1 MRPGNWPTME
11 HTDSDGGMTTKVD
24 SLSNPQDEFRS
35 SAMTLQALIAPVVA
49 VLLIFVGVVLS
60 LVLTGTRVQD
70 EADVRRSLQLVRSAF
85 EILGTDLGRQA
96 IAVGRSDQAVDKLLN
111 RFDHVWVQSRMEPIR
126 GQFGDAGIIVM
137 GDDDS
142 LVYVNGGSLGA
153 LNMERRHEFA
163 QRVRDLPASPPDSVA
178 GFTIIDGALY
188 VAATSIISPPAV
200 APGDTLQKGVLI
212 LLVPVREGLLAKL
225 SRDFLVDGLRVEM
238 PPDIVASVGMR
249 IEDTEGATMALITW
263 TPAAPGRELFDY
275 LLVPIIVA
283 SLLASLLLAT
293 FLRTA
298 MRTAQQLKKGAA
310 ALAESGVE
318 LEHSETKLKAI
329 IDGVAD
335 SIITFD
341 ENGLVTS
348 ANAST
353 QRIFGFQLDEMLG
366 QPADMLI
373 MDGPKPVDGNGAAR
387 ILRADPSIC
396 ETEYRDFSGRR
407 KDGGQFTL
415 DTAIS
420 HITYRSAAV
429 AIAIMR
435 DVTERRQAEETLNLL
450 STGMALVDR
459 DCRLL
464 LANRSASRLLDIGD
478 GLTLSHGRVGAVR
491 REQMEQLRDLVDRAC
506 SADKLEVAEASFA
519 GVMTIDRGDDVRP
532 LSIMIAPVQLS
543 AEAGGNSQVAAIFI
557 RDLEVRQSVP
567 PEVLAKL
574 FGLTP
579 AEARVVVELVKG
591 KRPQEVADDLSV
603 SLNTVRNQLKQIFSK
618 TNTGRQSELISLVL
632 SSAAF
637 VSEHGLV
644 LDEDGDGADMPRSN
658 PARSGSS
665 L

>member
-1 MRPGNWPTME
+1 MK
-11 HTDSDGGMTTKVD
+11 TKVE
-24 SLSNPQDEFRS
+24 SLHNQEDEFRS
-35 SAMTLQALIAPVVA
+35 NAMTLQALIAPIVA

-60 LVLTGTRVQD
+60 LVLTGTRYQD
-70 EADVRRSLQLVRSAF
+70 EAEVRRSLQVVQSAF
-85 EILGTDLGRQA
+85 EVLGTDLGWMA
-96 IAVGRSDQAVDKLLN
+96 IGLGRSEQAVEKLLN
-111 RFDHVWVQSRMEPIR
+111 HLDPAWAQSRMEPIR
-126 GQFGDAGIIVM
+126 SQFGDVGVIVM
-137 GDDDS
+137 GADDTLIYAD
-142 LVYVNGGSLGA
+142 GGRLGD
-153 LNMERRHEFA
+153 LNMERRHDFA
-163 QRVRDLPASPPDSVA
+163 QRTRDIPASPPDSVA
-178 GFTIIDGALY
+178 GFTTIDGALY
-188 VAATSIISPPAV
+188 VAATSIIAPA
-200 APGDTLQKGVLI
+200 AAGPDDSSRKGVVI
-212 LLVPVREGLLAKL
+212 LLVPVSDSLLAKL
-225 SRDFLVDGLRVEM
+225 SRGLLVDGLRVEM
-238 PPDIVASVGMR
+238 PPDIVASIGMR
-249 IEDTEGATMALITW
+249 IEPPEGGTMAVITW
-263 TPAAPGRELFDY
+263 TPAAPGRELFAY

-310 ALAESGVE
+310 ALVESGVE
-318 LEHSETKLKAI
+318 LEHSETKLKAL

-353 QRIFGFQLDEMLG
+353 ERIFGYQVDEMLG

-373 MDGPKPVDGNGAAR
+373 MGGPKAVNAKGSAR
-387 ILRADPSIC
+387 VLRADPTVG
-396 ETEYRDFSGRR
+396 ETEYRDFPGRR

-429 AIAIMR
+429 AVAIMR
-435 DVTERRQAEETLNLL
+435 DVTERRRAEETLNLL

-464 LANRSASRLLDIGD
+464 LANRSASRLLDLGD
-478 GLTLSHGRVGAVR
+478 GLTLSHGRIGAAQ
-491 REQMEQLRDLVDRAC
+491 REQTEQLRDLVDRAC
-506 SADKLEVAEASFA
+506 SAQERETAEATFA
-519 GVMTIDRGDDVRP
+519 GVMTVDRGGDIRP
-532 LSIMIAPVQLS
+532 LSIMVAPVQLS
-543 AEAGGNSQVAAIFI
+543 AEAEGNSQVAAIFI

-591 KRPQEVADDLSV
+591 KRPQEVADDLNV

-618 TNTGRQSELISLVL
+618 TSTGRQSELISLVL

-644 LDEDGDGADMPRSN
+644 IDEDNDSAPADWSAPD
-658 PARSGSS
+658 PAQSES

>member
-1 MRPGNWPTME
+1 MSR
-11 HTDSDGGMTTKVD
+11 KVEIPHN
-24 SLSNPQDEFRS
+24 SEDEFRPS
-35 SAMTLQALIAPVVA
+35 SMTLQALIAPVVA
-49 VLLIFVGVVLS
+49 VLLIFGGVVLS

-70 EADVRRSLQLVRSAF
+70 EAEVRRSLQVVQSAF
-85 EILGTDLGRQA
+85 EILGTDLGRLA
-96 IAVGRSDQAVDKLLN
+96 IGLARSEQAVDRLLI
-111 RFDHVWVQSRMEPIR
+111 RFDGTWLQSRMAHVR
-126 GQFGDAGIIVM
+126 GQFGDVGVIVI
-137 GDDDS
+137 GADDS
-142 LVYVNGGSLGA
+142 VIHAENEAGGA
-153 LNMERRHEFA
+153 VEMQRRYDFA
-163 QRVRDLPASPPDSVA
+163 QKVRDLSVSPPDSVA

-188 VAATSIISPPAV
+188 VAATSIIAPV
-200 APGDTLQKGVLI
+200 AATGNDGGQYGVLI
-212 LLVPVREGLLAKL
+212 ILLPVSETLLAKL
-225 SRDFLVDGLRVEM
+225 SRDFLVEGLRVEM
-238 PPDIVASVGMR
+238 PPDVMASIGMR
-249 IEDTEGATMALITW
+249 IEKPEGGTMALITW
-263 TPAAPGRELFDY
+263 TPAAPGRELFSY

-298 MRTAQQLKKGAA
+298 VRTANQLKQGAV

-335 SIITFD
+335 SIITID
-341 ENGLVTS
+341 ERGLVTS

-353 QRIFGFQLDEMLG
+353 QRIFGYEIDEMLG

-373 MDGPKPVDGNGAAR
+373 IDGPRAVGPDGVGR
-387 ILRADPSIC
+387 VLRADPSMR

-407 KDGGQFTL
+407 KDGGHFTL
-415 DTAIS
+415 DAAIS
-420 HITYRSAAV
+420 HVTYRSAAV

-435 DVTERRQAEETLNLL
+435 DVTERRRAEETLNLL

-464 LANRSASRLLDIGD
+464 LANRSASRLLDKGD
-478 GLTLSHGRVGAVR
+478 GLTLAHGRIGAAR
-491 REQMEQLRDLVDRAC
+491 RQQMDQLRDLVDRAC
-506 SADKLEVAEASFA
+506 STDDRNAEEDTFA

-532 LSIMIAPVQLS
+532 LSIMVAPVHLS
-543 AEAGGNSQVAAIFI
+543 TETEGNSQVAAIFI

-567 PEVLAKL
+567 PDVLAKL

-637 VSEHGLV
+637 VSEHGLAV
-644 LDEDGDGADMPRSN
+644 DEDEDDARTDWPRSD
-658 PARSGSS
+658 PAQSES

>member
-1 MRPGNWPTME
+1 MKT
-11 HTDSDGGMTTKVD
+11 TDSLRDMD
-24 SLSNPQDEFRS
+24 DEFRPS
-35 SAMTLQALIAPVVA
+35 EGTLQALIAPFVA
-49 VLLIFVGVVLS
+49 VLLIFGGVVLS

-70 EADVRRSLQLVRSAF
+70 EAEVRRSLQVVQRAF
-85 EILGTDLGRQA
+85 EIVGTDLGRLA
-96 IAVGRSDQAVDKLLN
+96 IGMARSEQAVEKLRNEL
-111 RFDHVWVQSRMEPIR
+111 DPAWLQSRMEPIR
-126 GQFGDAGIIVM
+126 GQFGDAGIVVV
-137 GDDDS
+137 GGDDS
-142 LVYVNGGSLGA
+142 LIYTNRGFDGVPDA
-153 LNMERRHEFA
+153 ERRHDFA
-163 QRVRDLPASPPDSVA
+163 QRVRDLPVNPPDSVA
-178 GFTIIDGALY
+178 GFVTVDGVLH
-188 VAATSIISPPAV
+188 VAAASII
-200 APGDTLQKGVLI
+200 APLTSESDDVSGASALI
-212 LLVPVREGLLAKL
+212 LLVPVNEGLLGKL
-225 SRDFLVDGLRVEM
+225 SRDFLIDDLRVEM
-238 PPDIVASVGMR
+238 PPDIVASIGMR
-249 IEDTEGATMALITW
+249 IENPEGGTMALITW
-263 TPAAPGRELFDY
+263 KPAAPGRELFDY
-275 LLVPIIVA
+275 LLVPIMVA

-298 MRTAQQLKKGAA
+298 LRTAQQLKKGAA

-335 SIITFD
+335 SIITID
-341 ENGLVTS
+341 ERGLVTS
-348 ANAST
+348 VNAST
-353 QRIFGFQLDEMLG
+353 QRIFGYDAEEMLG

-373 MDGPKPVDGNGAAR
+373 MDGSKAVNADGKAR
-387 ILRADPSIC
+387 VLRADPSVH

-407 KDGGQFTL
+407 KDGGRFTL

-420 HITYRSAAV
+420 HVTYRSATI

-435 DVTERRQAEETLNLL
+435 DVTERRRAEETLNLL

-464 LANRSASRLLDIGD
+464 LANRSATRLLDAGD
-478 GLTLSHGRVGAVR
+478 GLTIAHGRIGAVR
-491 REQMEQLRDLVDRAC
+491 RQQVEQLRDLVDRAC
-506 SADKLEVAEASFA
+506 TADEPDTPEATFA

-532 LSIMIAPVQLS
+532 LSIMVAPVQMS
-543 AEAGGNSQVAAIFI
+543 TESEGNSQVAAIFI

-567 PEVLAKL
+567 PEILAKL

-644 LDEDGDGADMPRSN
+644 IDEDADDGGSNWCRPDAERSES
-658 PARSGSS
+658 A
-665 L
+665 